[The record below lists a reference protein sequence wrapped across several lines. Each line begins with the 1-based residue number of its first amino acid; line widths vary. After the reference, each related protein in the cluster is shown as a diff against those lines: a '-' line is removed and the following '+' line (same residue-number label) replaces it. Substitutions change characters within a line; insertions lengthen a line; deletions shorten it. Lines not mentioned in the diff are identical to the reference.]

1 MKVYVAFQGAEI
13 ADIFVNKNDAIYRAW
28 ELNRTYKRFEGMSTQ
43 EAMDLCERM
52 YVERHTLQ
60 ETL

>member
-28 ELNRTYKRFEGMSTQ
+28 ELNGVYNRFDGMTKR